1 MIKFLFKGLLRDKHR
16 SLLPII
22 VVVLGVML
30 TVTMH
35 GYMGGVL
42 GDMVDM
48 NAKFATGHVK
58 IMTKAYAEDEDQ
70 MPNDLALIGV
80 GDLINEL
87 ESDYP
92 DMEFAPRIRFGGL
105 VDVPDENGE
114 TKSQGPGIG
123 WGLDLF
129 GAGSTEVE
137 RFKLESSLQ
146 RGTIPAKSGE
156 VLLSEDFSQR
166 LEIDPGEEF
175 TFFGSTADGGMAFY
189 NFTMTGTVSF
199 GSSVLDKGAMIMD
212 IEDVRMALDM
222 PDGAGELLGFLPSG
236 QYIEE
241 EAVAFCEKF
250 NLEHSDV
257 EDPYSSQ
264 ADTLRNLSMIGDYLD
279 YAENMVGIIIG
290 IFLMAMS
297 LVMWNA
303 GLLGGLRRYGEV
315 GVRLAMGETK
325 SHVYRS
331 MIVESVL
338 IGIVGS
344 IIGTGIG
351 LAFSYW
357 MQNNGIDI
365 SKMMQNN
372 SIMMPSVFK
381 SAVTP
386 VTWYIGFIPGVF
398 ATVLG
403 TMLAGIGIY
412 KRKTARLF
420 KELES

>member
-16 SLLPII
+16 SLLPIV

-48 NAKFATGHVK
+48 NAKFETGHVK
-58 IMTKAYAEDEDQ
+58 IMTRAYAEDEDQ
-70 MPNDLALIGV
+70 MPNDLALINV
-80 GDLINEL
+80 SDLIKEL
-87 ESDYP
+87 KQDYP
-92 DMEFAPRIRFGGL
+92 DMEWAPRIRFGGL
-105 VDVPDENGE
+105 IDVPDENGE
-114 TKSQGPGIG
+114 TKSQGPGFG

-129 GAGSTEVE
+129 GEGSSEKE
-137 RFKLESSLQ
+137 RFKLASSLQ
-146 RGTIPAKSGE
+146 RGAIPSKPGE

-166 LEIDPGEEF
+166 LGINPGEEF

-189 NFTMTGTVSF
+189 NYIMTGTVSF

-212 IEDVRMALDM
+212 IEDARIALDM
-222 PDGAGELLGFLPSG
+222 PDGAGELLGFLPDE
-236 QYIEE
+236 QYVDED
-241 EAVAFCEKF
+241 AVLFCEDF
-250 NLEHSDV
+250 NNKYRNT
-257 EDPYSSQ
+257 EDPYSPQ
-264 ADTLRNLSMIGDYLD
+264 ADTLRNLSLIGAYLD

-290 IFLMAMS
+290 IFLVAMS
-297 LVMWNA
+297 LVLWNA

-338 IGIVGS
+338 IGIIGS
-344 IIGTGIG
+344 VIGTAIG
-351 LAFSYW
+351 LGISFW

-365 SKMMQNN
+365 SNMMKNN
-372 SIMMPSVFK
+372 AIMMPSVFK

-398 ATVLG
+398 ATALG

>member
-1 MIKFLFKGLLRDKHR
+1 MIKFLFKGLLRDRHR

-48 NAKFATGHVK
+48 NARFSTGHVK
-58 IMTKAYAEDEDQ
+58 IMSHAYAEEEDQ
-70 MPNDLALIGV
+70 MPNDLALLEV
-80 GDLINEL
+80 GELIDRL
-87 ESDYP
+87 SADHP
-92 DMEFAPRIRFGGL
+92 DMEWAPRIRFGGL

-114 TKSQGPGIG
+114 TKTQGPGIG
-123 WGLDLF
+123 WGINLL
-129 GAGSTEVE
+129 GEGSTEIE
-137 RFKLESSLQ
+137 RFSLESSLI
-146 RGTIPAKSGE
+146 RGELPDKPGE
-156 VLLSEDFSQR
+156 VLLSDDFAIK
-166 LEIDPGEEF
+166 LEIEPGEQL
-175 TFFGSTADGGMAFY
+175 TFFGSTALGGMAFY
-189 NFTMTGTVSF
+189 NFTLAGTVRF

-212 IEDVRMALDM
+212 IEDARLALDM
-222 PDGAGELLGFLPSG
+222 PDGAGELLGFLNSG
-236 QYIEE
+236 QYVDE
-241 EAVAFCEKF
+241 EAVAFCENF
-250 NLEHSDV
+250 NSKYSDI
-257 EDPYSSQ
+257 EDTYSPQ
-264 ADTLRNLSMIGDYLD
+264 ADTLRNLSMIGSYLD
-279 YAENMVGIIIG
+279 YAENMVAIIIA
-290 IFLMAMS
+290 IFVIAMS
-297 LVMWNA
+297 LVLWNA

-325 SHVYRS
+325 SHVYNS
-331 MIVESVL
+331 MILESIL
-338 IGIVGS
+338 IGIIGS
-344 IIGTGIG
+344 VIGAAIG

-365 SKMMQNN
+365 SGMMKNN

-381 SAVTP
+381 SKVTP
-386 VTWYIGFIPGVF
+386 VTFYIGFIPGVF

>member
-1 MIKFLFKGLLRDKHR
+1 MIKFLFNGLIRDRHR

-48 NAKFATGHVK
+48 NARFSTGHVK
-58 IMTKAYAEDEDQ
+58 IMSHAYAEDEDQ
-70 MPNDLALIGV
+70 MPNDLALADV
-80 GDLINEL
+80 GEL
-87 ESDYP
+87 MDKLAKDYP
-92 DMEFAPRIRFGGL
+92 DMEWVPRIRFGGL
-105 VDVPDENGE
+105 IDVPDANGE
-114 TKSQGPGIG
+114 TATQGPGIG
-123 WGLDLF
+123 WGLNLL
-129 GAGSTEVE
+129 GEGSSEIE
-137 RFKLESSLQ
+137 RFNLEKSLI
-146 RGTIPAKSGE
+146 RGELPDKRGE
-156 VLLSEDFSQR
+156 VLLSEDFAQK
-166 LEIDPGEEF
+166 LKINPGEQL
-175 TFFGSTADGGMAFY
+175 TFFGSTANGGMAFY
-189 NFTMTGTVSF
+189 NFTLAGTVSF
-199 GSSVLDKGAMIMD
+199 GSAVLDKGAMIAD

-222 PDGAGELLGFLPSG
+222 PDSAGELLGYLSSG
-236 QYIEE
+236 HYVDE
-241 EAVAFCEKF
+241 EATAFCEAF
-250 NLEHSDV
+250 NLEYANI
-257 EDPYSSQ
+257 EDPYSPQ
-264 ADTLRNLSMIGDYLD
+264 AGTLRDLSLIGSYLS

-290 IFLMAMS
+290 IFITAMS
-297 LVMWNA
+297 LVLWNA

-325 SHVYRS
+325 THVYIS
-331 MIVESVL
+331 MILESIL

-344 IIGTGIG
+344 IIGAAIG

-365 SKMMQNN
+365 SSMMKNN
-372 SIMMPSVFK
+372 SIMMPSVFRSK
-381 SAVTP
+381 VTP